1 MTKKEQGRNYTV
13 GGYIVK
19 LVFLYL
25 LQGMRMLHEYFQT
38 NSKYLALKLLDDDSF
53 TSKDSP
59 SWKMFSSVLYDLTK
73 LVAGHCRDMDKAQIK
88 EFVDV
93 VFTQWWNNTPNL
105 MRMDAAGQTMRFG
118 NANLRLKTYARSR
131 IRSRLSAL
139 LGLLYPR

>member
-1 MTKKEQGRNYTV
+1 
-13 GGYIVK
+13 
-19 LVFLYL
+19 
-25 LQGMRMLHEYFQT
+25 MLHEYFQS
-38 NSKYLALKLLDDDSF
+38 NAKYLALKSMPLDADSF
-53 TSKDSP
+53 TGKDSP
-59 SWKMFSSVLYDLTK
+59 TWKLFSSVLYDFTK
-73 LVAGHCRDMDKAQIK
+73 LVAGHCTNMDKAQIK

-105 MRMDAAGQTMRFG
+105 MLLDASGHTMRFG